1 MLIYTEH
8 TTPRLQFVLN
18 FIFRDVFRA
27 EFTITENGE
36 EFRAHGGPKINY
48 STPPIG
54 EALNVPVSGFLSAGG
69 IKEVDPGLDTTG
81 SLPLLFR
88 TDHFAGDS
96 GAGSSDLAS
105 PVNGAGSSGP
115 QSPADHLDGA
125 GSANPQSRANQL
137 SDPDHSDLN
146 FDLFAAVFY
155 MISRYEEYLPFKS
168 DRHGR
173 FEAGNSLAGQNGFLE
188 TPVVDL
194 WIQVL
199 AEKLK
204 ARFSGI
210 ELSPGS
216 FRFLPTCDIDLP
228 FAYLHRGRART
239 LGARVKAGLQGA
251 PDQKLRK
258 DVLSKQAKDPFDT
271 FTEMEAI
278 HSLHKI
284 RPKIFFLTARYGKYD
299 KSISPRSKV
308 FRNLVKQ
315 SMKYAD
321 VGIHPSYRSSDNPA
335 ELRREVRI
343 LSGITEE
350 QVRHSRQHFL
360 KFSLP
365 QSYRNYIAAG
375 IREDYSMGFASAAG
389 FRAGTSRPF
398 FFYDLLKEAET
409 PLKIIPFQVMDRTLK
424 DYMKLT
430 PEQALAKIRTIA
442 DATRSAGGTFISIWH
457 NDAFSNHGEW
467 KGWKDV
473 YLQMIDIITTLKT

>member
-8 TTPRLQFVLN
+8 STPRLQFVLN

-27 EFTITENGE
+27 EFTITENRE
-36 EFRAHGGPKINY
+36 EFRVHGGPKINY

-54 EALNVPVSGFLSAGG
+54 EALNVPVSGFLSAVGV
-69 IKEVDPGLDTTG
+69 KEIDPGLDTTG
-81 SLPLLFR
+81 SLPLLFKIEQSETSGK
-88 TDHFAGDS
+88 TDPQNQTDYS
-96 GAGSSDLAS
+96 KLAS
-105 PVNGAGSSGP
+105 QTLPDKPATGVNRGEASTPSG
-115 QSPADHLDGA
+115 LD
-125 GSANPQSRANQL
+125 
-137 SDPDHSDLN
+137 

-155 MISRYEEYLPFKS
+155 MISRYEEYLPFES
-168 DRHGR
+168 DRHDR

-188 TPVVDL
+188 MPVADL
-194 WIQVL
+194 WIQIL

-204 ARFSGI
+204 ARFPGL

-216 FRFLPTCDIDLP
+216 FRFLLTCDIDLP

-239 LGARVKAGLQGA
+239 LGARVKAGLKGD

-258 DVLSKQAKDPFDT
+258 DVLSRQAKDPFDT

-299 KSISPRSKV
+299 KSISPRSRV
-308 FRNLVKQ
+308 FRDLVKQ

-343 LSGITEE
+343 LSGITGE

-360 KFSLP
+360 KFRLP

-398 FFYDLLKEAET
+398 FFYDLLKEEET

-430 PEQALAKIRTIA
+430 PEQSIAKIRALA
-442 DATRSAGGTFISIWH
+442 DATRSAGGTFVSIWH
-457 NDAFSNHGEW
+457 NDAFSDLGEW

-473 YLQMIDIITTLKT
+473 YLQIQPDKTKVCKECDFKFYGRTSE

>member
-27 EFTITENGE
+27 ELTITENGE

-88 TDHFAGDS
+88 ANHFIDPGNAG
-96 GAGSSDLAS
+96 L
-105 PVNGAGSSGP
+105 
-115 QSPADHLDGA
+115 H
-125 GSANPQSRANQL
+125 SRANQL
-137 SDPDHSDLN
+137 SGPDHSDLD

-155 MISRYEEYLPFKS
+155 MISRYEEYLPFES

-173 FEAGNSLAGQNGFLE
+173 FEAGNSLAWQNGFLE
-188 TPVVDL
+188 TPVTDL

-199 AEKLK
+199 AEKLT
-204 ARFSGI
+204 ARFPGLK
-210 ELSPGS
+210 LSPGS

-228 FAYLHRGRART
+228 FAYMHRGRVRT
-239 LGARVKAGLQGA
+239 LGALVKAGLQGD

-258 DVLSKQAKDPFDT
+258 DVLSRQAKDPFDT

-278 HSLHKI
+278 HLLHKI

-299 KSISPRSKV
+299 KSISPRSRV
-308 FRNLVKQ
+308 FRDLVKQ

-335 ELRREVRI
+335 ELQREVRI
-343 LSGITEE
+343 LSGITGE
-350 QVRHSRQHFL
+350 QVRCSRQHFL
-360 KFSLP
+360 KFRLP

-398 FFYDLLKEAET
+398 FFYDLQKEEET
-409 PLKIIPFQVMDRTLK
+409 PLKVIPFQVMDRTLK

-430 PEQALAKIRTIA
+430 PEQVIAKIRAIA
-442 DATRSAGGTFISIWH
+442 DATRSAGGTFVSIWH
-457 NDAFSNHGEW
+457 NDAFSDLGEW

-473 YLQMIDIITTLKT
+473 YLQMIAPEN

>member
-27 EFTITENGE
+27 ELTITENGE

-88 TDHFAGDS
+88 TDRFAG
-96 GAGSSDLAS
+96 AG
-105 PVNGAGSSGP
+105 
-115 QSPADHLDGA
+115 
-125 GSANPQSRANQL
+125 
-137 SDPDHSDLN
+137 DLN

-155 MISRYEEYLPFKS
+155 MISRYEEYLPFES
-168 DRHGR
+168 DQHDR

-188 TPVVDL
+188 MPVADL

-204 ARFSGI
+204 ARFPGL

-239 LGARVKAGLQGA
+239 LGARVKAGLKGD

-258 DVLSKQAKDPFDT
+258 DVLSRQAKDPFDT

-299 KSISPRSKV
+299 KSISPRSRV
-308 FRNLVKQ
+308 FRDQVKQ

-343 LSGITEE
+343 LSGITGE

-360 KFSLP
+360 KFRLP

-398 FFYDLLKEAET
+398 FFYDLLKEEET
-409 PLKIIPFQVMDRTLK
+409 PLKVIPFQVMDRTLK

-430 PEQALAKIRTIA
+430 PEQSIAKIRVLA
-442 DATRSAGGTFISIWH
+442 DATRLAGGTFVSIWH
-457 NDAFSNHGEW
+457 NDAFSDHGEW

-473 YLQMIDIITTLKT
+473 YLQMIAPKN